1 MAQPASPALARVE
14 QFQRLL
20 AQDTSNDMA
29 HFSLAGALRD
39 ADRPADAAESYL
51 RCVELNPAMSKA
63 YQLAGE
69 CLIDAGQR
77 ERAIGVLRSGHAA
90 AHARRDTMPRKAI
103 EQLLLSLGEEIP
115 PAPTAAA
122 SASST
127 PDASGFIDAKTGK
140 PGTRMS
146 KPPFRGPVGAWIGER
161 LSVESWNEWIGLGT
175 KIINELRL
183 DLSKD
188 ADSAVYDYG
197 MRRFV
202 GLRDDQYL
210 SLTGREPEQPE
221 ARYRDILDD
230 ILRRG
235 GHLEE
240 FKGELHR
247 GV

>member
-20 AQDTSNDMA
+20 AQDPSNDMA

-39 ADRPADAAESYL
+39 AGRPADAAESYL
-51 RCVELNPAMSKA
+51 RCAELNPAMSKA
-63 YQLAGE
+63 LQLAGE

-77 ERAIGVLRSGHAA
+77 ERAIDVLRTGHAT
-90 AHARRDTMPRKAI
+90 AHARGDTMPRKAI
-103 EQLLLSLGEEIP
+103 EQLLLSLGQEIP
-115 PAPTAAA
+115 ANDAPATTAAA
-122 SASST
+122 SAS
-127 PDASGFIDAKTGK
+127 PGFIDAKTGR
-140 PGTRMS
+140 PGTRMT

-202 GLRDDQYL
+202 GLSDERYRE
-210 SLTGREPEQPE
+210 LTGREPEQPE
-221 ARYRDILDD
+221 SRYREVLDD

-235 GHLEE
+235 GHLEQ